1 MGPEPWG
8 LRDGQKPQAGGS
20 LAGLGGSRPLCQALD
35 SELSQQTERR
45 AGGNPVPLR
54 KTEAQVVPQ
63 VSRGWDPRAPGFVGR
78 KGEGEVGR
86 GMCGL
91 DLWAGHA
98 SCLRIPGQ
106 REGAGLR
113 AGALRSSL
121 TL

>member
-35 SELSQQTERR
+35 SELSQQTKRW

-86 GMCGL
+86 GMCVL
-91 DLWAGHA
+91 DLWAGPP
-98 SCLRIPGQ
+98 SRPPEDSWT
-106 REGAGLR
+106 EGG
-113 AGALRSSL
+113 GWPEGGSPEI
-121 TL
+121 